1 MEEGTLPEQ
10 SSGHAGNHA
19 CVPARYSVSEKAGTS
34 VCRRTRLPVE
44 LHRPIRVLWD
54 THERLNYG
62 INIWGIGISSINRTI
77 PKLFAETR
85 RLFIQVKYERSHK
98 C

>member
-1 MEEGTLPEQ
+1 MQETMPACLRAAAFRRRQ
-10 SSGHAGNHA
+10 ALRCAG
-19 CVPARYSVSEKAGTS
+19 
-34 VCRRTRLPVE
+34 TRLPVE

-85 RLFIQVKYERSHK
+85 RLFVQVKYERSHT